1 MPAVVGRLRRF
12 NEHGIVAASLG
23 MRAMVLHTVGAA
35 FELEERPVKRPR
47 ADEALVRVRACGA
60 ELTVHHAKVA
70 TSPATLQVIMGHE
83 IAGEVVE
90 IGRAA
95 LLIQ

>member
-35 FELEERPVKRPR
+35 FELEERPVPR
-47 ADEALVRVRACGA
+47 VG
-60 ELTVHHAKVA
+60 
-70 TSPATLQVIMGHE
+70 TSPATLSVIMGHE
-83 IAGEVVE
+83 IAGDVVE